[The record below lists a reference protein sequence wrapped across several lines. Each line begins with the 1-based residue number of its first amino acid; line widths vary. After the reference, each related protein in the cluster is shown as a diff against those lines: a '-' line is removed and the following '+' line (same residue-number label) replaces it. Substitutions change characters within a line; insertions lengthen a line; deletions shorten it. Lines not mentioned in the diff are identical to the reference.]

1 MHVIVPGLLGP
12 RPYSPLWHLNLQH
25 HRSKKSD
32 YGSVPSDAN
41 QSQSTFAASPRQR
54 VITAHRWGSPPC
66 LRIRHRSTRSP
77 AFEGRVQD
85 RLQSFITE
93 SPVAYTPSA
102 DSRRPLDLSWVIGW
116 EQRGGDGGRWPAAR
130 LRSGWDSVNERETN
144 GHTVFGPC
152 WNDVLLFL
160 SNTVGAFCGV
170 ERCWR

>member
-25 HRSKKSD
+25 RHSKKSD

-41 QSQSTFAASPRQR
+41 QSRSTFVASLRQR
-54 VITAHRWGSPPC
+54 VITVHHRGSLLC

-130 LRSGWDSVNERETN
+130 LRAGWDSVNERETQRP
-144 GHTVFGPC
+144 HSFWP
-152 WNDVLLFL
+152 VL
-160 SNTVGAFCGV
+160 
-170 ERCWR
+170 ERCPPLPLKYGGCFLRS